1 MSTVETQVQ
10 QGPGGPPGA
19 ASAAP
24 GRRRFHIGDPLFR
37 VLATACGITVAV
49 AMFGLAAVLV
59 YNSWPAISG
68 LGTEVITTVSWSPS
82 TGQYGALAA
91 LAGTALSTL
100 VAMVIA
106 VPLAL
111 VIALLLVELVHPA
124 VARVVGMGIEML
136 AAIPSIIYGM
146 VGLFVIV
153 PFIQER
159 FMPWLLGTPL
169 GSIPGLKPGAQFQGG
184 GLSIFTAGVVLAF
197 MVLPFIT
204 AVSRDVLKMVPRVTK
219 EAGYGMGSTTW
230 EVMRNISLRYANS
243 GIVGA
248 VFIGLGRALGETM
261 AVAYLIG
268 SLYTDLPHSI
278 FDPGTSI
285 ASLIAQQFSEA
296 TDKIQVSA
304 LIELGLILF
313 LITVLFQILA
323 QFWLRRVQ
331 RVTGGR
337 A

>member
-1 MSTVETQVQ
+1 VSTVELDAPQS
-10 QGPGGPPGA
+10 PGA
-19 ASAAP
+19 PRGAAHAAP
-24 GRRRFHIGDPLFR
+24 RGHRLRIGDPIFR
-37 VLATACGITVAV
+37 VLATTCGLGLAV
-49 AMFGLAAVLV
+49 AMFGLAGVLV

-68 LGTEVITTVSWSPS
+68 LGTSVLTTVAWSPVDH
-82 TGQYGALAA
+82 QYGALAA
-91 LAGTALSTL
+91 LAGTFLSTL

-124 VARVVGMGIEML
+124 VARVVGTAIEML
-136 AAIPSIIYGM
+136 AAIPSIIFGM
-146 VGLFVIV
+146 VGIFVIV
-153 PFIQER
+153 PFIQDKLV
-159 FMPWLLGTPL
+159 PWLQTTPL
-169 GSIPGLKPGAQFQGG
+169 ANVPGIRPGPQNQGG

-204 AVSRDVLKMVPRVTK
+204 AVSRDVLKMVPQVTK

-230 EVMRNISLRYANS
+230 EVMHKISMRYANS

-268 SLYTDLPHSI
+268 SVYTQLPRSL

-313 LITVLFQILA
+313 LITVVFQVIA
-323 QFWLRRVQ
+323 QVWLRRVQ
-331 RVTGGR
+331 RATGGR